1 MVCAG
6 LVMALMIGA
15 CSRSKACALVGGQS
29 GITFDLSK
37 AGPLGLNLAYE
48 ACADGVC
55 ESGQAKTGQTTAH
68 LDLDSKV
75 HDVSITLKDPSGNVV
90 FRSNVEPGP
99 FSPATVEPNG
109 KGCPPKLRTLR
120 FSVGADGSLT
130 ST

>member
-15 CSRSKACALVGGQS
+15 CSRSKACTLVGGQS